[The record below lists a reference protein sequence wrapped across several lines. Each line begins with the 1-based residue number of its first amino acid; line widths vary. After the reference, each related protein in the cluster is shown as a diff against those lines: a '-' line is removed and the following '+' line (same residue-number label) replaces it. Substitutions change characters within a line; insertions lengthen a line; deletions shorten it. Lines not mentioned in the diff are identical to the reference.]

1 MSYLSALLGPAGPA
15 GPAGTPVG
23 AGLHCTLFLLLDAEG
38 GGVEVGG
45 GEVGGV
51 GEAFLLS
58 PASLVGVLMM
68 TDGLGVVGVD
78 GPHVGGAAGFMGVA
92 MELPASRTMM
102 SSILQ

>member
-1 MSYLSALLGPAGPA
+1 MSYLSALLGPA

-58 PASLVGVLMM
+58 PGILHI
-68 TDGLGVVGVD
+68 VVV
-78 GPHVGGAAGFMGVA
+78 P
-92 MELPASRTMM
+92 RTP
-102 SSILQ
+102 

>member
-58 PASLVGVLMM
+58 PGILHIVLN
-68 TDGLGVVGVD
+68 
-78 GPHVGGAAGFMGVA
+78 P
-92 MELPASRTMM
+92 RTP
-102 SSILQ
+102 